1 MALQGYVGGKQSKY
15 QKRKQQ
21 ESDLRLGLIREMVN
35 SIRGIKFKGWE
46 EQTEERIHKVRR
58 NEMQSLF
65 GFRALWA
72 VNEFLAAIATV
83 GASVLAIVTYAI
95 LSPTFNISRVFTAIA
110 F

>member
-1 MALQGYVGGKQSKY
+1 MSTLIFLMALQGFVGGKQSKY

-21 ESDLRLGLIREMVN
+21 ESDERLGLIREMVN

-58 NEMQSLF
+58 NEMRSLF

-72 VNEFLAAIATV
+72 VNEFLACLLYT
-83 GASVLAIVTYAI
+83 SPSPRDRS
-95 LSPTFNISRVFTAIA
+95 LSRMPSSA
-110 F
+110 

>member
-21 ESDLRLGLIREMVN
+21 ESDDRLGQIREMVN

-58 NEMQSLF
+58 NEMRSLF
-65 GFRALWA
+65 GFRALF
-72 VNEFLAAIATV
+72 EFH
-83 GASVLAIVTYAI
+83 
-95 LSPTFNISRVFTAIA
+95 VF